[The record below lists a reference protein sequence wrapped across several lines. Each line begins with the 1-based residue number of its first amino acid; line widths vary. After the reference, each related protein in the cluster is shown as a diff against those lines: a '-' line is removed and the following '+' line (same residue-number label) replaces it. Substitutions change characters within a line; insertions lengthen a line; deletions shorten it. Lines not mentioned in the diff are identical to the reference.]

1 MKTELIKAALEIIP
15 NHGILVNV
23 VSRRVRQLNLGHK
36 PLGVFMPGMQA
47 ADIALS
53 EIGSKKLTYE
63 LTPGENGKNE
73 PRNII
78 EFFGDKAPPKRAA

>member
-1 MKTELIKAALEIIP
+1 ML
-15 NHGILVNV
+15 
-23 VSRRVRQLNLGHK
+23 
-36 PLGVFMPGMQA
+36 A

-78 EFFGDKAPPKRAA
+78 EFFDDKAPPKAAA